1 MPQLTAEFDR
11 FTVYSMV
18 STDAKHFYPE
28 YCMKVMLMLQDIRI
42 SEDYCHSDIIILD
55 LANYT
60 VAHAA
65 KFSTA
70 VLKKYEFCVLV
81 SALVIRNMLTLLKL
95 FD

>member
-11 FTVYSMV
+11 VIVYSMI
-18 STDAKHFYPE
+18 STDATHFYPE

-65 KFSTA
+65 KFSIA
-70 VLKKYEFCVLV
+70 LVKKYEMCVLV
-81 SALVIRNMLTLLKL
+81 SALVIRNMLIDLK
-95 FD
+95 FCD